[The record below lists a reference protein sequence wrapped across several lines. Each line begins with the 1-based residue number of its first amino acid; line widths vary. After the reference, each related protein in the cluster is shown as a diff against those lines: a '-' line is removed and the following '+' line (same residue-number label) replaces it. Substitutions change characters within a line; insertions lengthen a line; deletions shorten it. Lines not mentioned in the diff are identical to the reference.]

1 MPYETLETTSTAAA
15 RVADDGARHVAAID
29 ARALTKRFGEFTAVD
44 ALDLRVETG
53 TVVSLLGP
61 NGAGKTTIVRML
73 ATLLRPDAGS
83 ARVAGHDV
91 VTEGDRVRAAISLT
105 GQFAALDKN
114 LTAVENLSLMA
125 RLRGHRRGAARA
137 LVAQLVERFDIH
149 EFRDRLVKNLSG
161 GQRRR
166 VDLAASLIDKPSL
179 LVLDE
184 PTTGL
189 DPRSRQVVWATV
201 HELVGEGVTLLL
213 TTQYLDEADALADR
227 VVLIDHGREIAA
239 GTPAQLKA
247 RVGEQRVDVIA
258 ADGAALE
265 RLASLL
271 SERFGA
277 TIAREQRMVSVPAPN
292 DAADLAAVASV
303 VRDSRIPVDELALRR
318 PTLDDAFLA
327 LTGHTASASEAG
339 GPNAGDSVAETSAR
353 GAAATPSDCQTSE
366 EVAA

>member
-1 MPYETLETTSTAAA
+1 MS
-15 RVADDGARHVAAID
+15 DSSHAIE
-29 ARALTKRFGEFTAVD
+29 ASALTKRFGDFTAV
-44 ALDLRVETG
+44 AELDLLVPEG
-53 TVVSLLGP
+53 SVVSLLGP
-61 NGAGKTTIVRML
+61 NGAGKTTMVRML
-73 ATLLRPDAGS
+73 ATLLRPDGGS
-83 ARVAGHDV
+83 ARVGGHDV
-91 VTEGDRVRAAISLT
+91 VSEADRVRSVISLT

-114 LTAVENLSLMA
+114 LTAVENLQLMA

-137 LVAQLVERFDIH
+137 IVQQLVERFDIG

-166 VDLAASLIDKPSL
+166 VDLAAGLIDRPRL

-189 DPRSRQVVWATV
+189 DPRSRQVVWSTV
-201 HELVGEGVTLLL
+201 RELVADGVTLLL

-247 RVGEQRVDVIA
+247 RVGEQRIDVVA
-258 ADGAALE
+258 ADSAALGK
-265 RLASLL
+265 LVQLL
-271 SERFGA
+271 EGQFKTTVA
-277 TIAREQRMVSVPAPN
+277 HEQRTVSVPAPEE
-292 DAADLAAVASV
+292 AADLARVAHAV
-303 VRDSRIPVDELALRR
+303 RESRIAVDELALRR

-327 LTGHTASASEAG
+327 LTGHAAGESE
-339 GPNAGDSVAETSAR
+339 PEPETETETE
-353 GAAATPSDCQTSE
+353 GE

>member
-1 MPYETLETTSTAAA
+1 MFRAMTSDSSNSNASAAA
-15 RVADDGARHVAAID
+15 IEARG
-29 ARALTKRFGEFTAVD
+29 LTKRFGDFTAVD
-44 ALDLRVETG
+44 ALDLHVATG

-61 NGAGKTTIVRML
+61 NGAGKTTMVRML

-83 ARVAGHDV
+83 ARIAGHDV
-91 VTEGDRVRAAISLT
+91 VAEADRVRGVISLT

-114 LTAVENLSLMA
+114 LTAMENLELMA
-125 RLRGHRRGAARA
+125 RLRGRSRRDGRA
-137 LVAQLVERFDIH
+137 TVERLVERFDIG

-166 VDLAASLIDKPSL
+166 VDLAAGLIDKPQL

-201 HELVGEGVTLLL
+201 RELVGEGVTLLL

-247 RVGEQRVDVIA
+247 QVGEQRVDVIA
-258 ADGAALE
+258 ADSAAFEQLVE
-265 RLASLL
+265 LL
-271 SERFGA
+271 GERFELS
-277 TIAREQRMVSVPAPN
+277 IAREQRTVSVPAPGE
-292 DAADLAAVASV
+292 AADLALVASA

-327 LTGHTASASEAG
+327 LTGHTASESEARTREQG
-339 GPNAGDSVAETSAR
+339 EDSGAE
-353 GAAATPSDCQTSE
+353 QVE
-366 EVAA
+366 IEQEVAA